1 MASYRSTFEENFRAV
16 KEPAQN
22 RKGYTIRYVYIGKW
36 HVWRADQ
43 AVIRRTRRF
52 IAGLFALSLI
62 IYLLGALA
70 DSPLTY
76 SRLVALPGTMALAA
90 MLVEAFGVFQFCL
103 AKDRLTC
110 QDFDDVNAKMML
122 GSFFHAALLIWAGLS
137 AAVQLIGT
145 NAAPADVLVPLS
157 FLASA
162 ALAGGILF
170 IYRSLPQGVMENED
184 ADI

>member
-22 RKGYTIRYVYIGKW
+22 KKGYVIRYVYIGKW
-36 HVWRADQ
+36 HIWRADRA
-43 AVIRRTRRF
+43 AVRRTKQF
-52 IAGLFALSLI
+52 CAIVFVLSLA

-90 MLVEAFGVFQFCL
+90 MLVEGFGVCQFCL

-110 QDFDDVNAKMML
+110 QDFQDVNTKLTL
-122 GSFFHAALLIWAGLS
+122 GAFFHAALLLWAAL
-137 AAVQLIGT
+137 AAAAQLIGT
-145 NAAPADVLVPLS
+145 TAAPADVLVPLG

-162 ALAGGILF
+162 VLAGGLLF
-170 IYRSLPQGVMENED
+170 VYRALPQGVMENED
-184 ADI
+184 A